1 MSRGLRRGNRTALSP
16 KKLWPCIAATAAT
29 PLLAGASVTIQ
40 TTIPD
45 SVAPITIDQ
54 CAVTLQKAAGGSTFS
69 DYLDFTNISQRTVT
83 EIRFSFRIVDA
94 IGQTEDS
101 VTDDRVGQFAP
112 GIAISHSTPAP
123 TAPSAAPRVIGA
135 VPASSK
141 IVCGVQVV
149 RFDDGS
155 IWNDGD
161 GPVGSGTLVTPP
173 PQPAATPPWQWPFDP
188 PTPPAGPKS
197 P

>member
-1 MSRGLRRGNRTALSP
+1 MSPNR
-16 KKLWPCIAATAAT
+16 LWLCIAAI
-29 PLLAGASVTIQ
+29 PLLAGASVAIQ

-54 CAVTLQKAAGGSTFS
+54 CAVTQQKVAAGSTFS
-69 DYLDFTNISQRTVT
+69 DYLDFTNVSQRTAT
-83 EIRFSFRIVDA
+83 EVRFAFRIVDA
-94 IGQTEDS
+94 IGRTEGS
-101 VTDDRVGQFAP
+101 VTDDRVGRFAP
-112 GIAISHSTPAP
+112 GIAISHSTAAP
-123 TAPSAAPRVIGA
+123 AAPRAVGA
-135 VPASSK
+135 LPASSK
-141 IVCGVQVV
+141 IVCSVQMV

-173 PQPAATPPWQWPFDP
+173 PQPAATPPWQWPFDR